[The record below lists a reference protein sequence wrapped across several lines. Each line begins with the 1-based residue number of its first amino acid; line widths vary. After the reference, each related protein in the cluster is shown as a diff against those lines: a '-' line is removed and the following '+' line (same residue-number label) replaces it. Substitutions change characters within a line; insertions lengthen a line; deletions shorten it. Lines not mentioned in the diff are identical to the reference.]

1 MHAID
6 NAQAA
11 KPILFIMS
19 ARVTGQRPEMQVNL
33 IFNDRQLVEQE
44 ISGKYEGS
52 VEVMYSV
59 RP

>member
-1 MHAID
+1 MITR
-6 NAQAA
+6 
-11 KPILFIMS
+11 I
-19 ARVTGQRPEMQVNL
+19 TGQRPEMQVNL

-52 VEVMYSV
+52 VEVIYSV